1 MGAVK
6 YGLLVDLYR
15 FDLLVQVMKQSVVK
29 VELGV
34 KTTLEVVELLLR
46 VLAEPKPAAVS
57 STIRHLDSVE
67 IVDTSWR
74 QAARG

>member
-34 KTTLEVVELLLR
+34 KTTLEVVGLWLK
-46 VLAEPKPAAVS
+46 VLAEPNPAAVS
-57 STIRHLDSVE
+57 STIRHPDSVE
-67 IVDTSWR
+67 TVHTS
-74 QAARG
+74 